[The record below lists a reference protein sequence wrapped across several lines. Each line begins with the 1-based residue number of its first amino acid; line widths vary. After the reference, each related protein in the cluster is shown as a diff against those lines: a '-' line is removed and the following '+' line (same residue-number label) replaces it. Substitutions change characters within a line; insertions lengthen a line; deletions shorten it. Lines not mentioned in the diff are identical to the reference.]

1 MALKLGALLLSAG
14 VITEEQLEEAMQS
27 QVMFG
32 GKLGTNLVDLGFLTE
47 DYLARFLGQQMKIPF
62 CSGDQLKNI
71 PEKILAILP
80 QDLALKFKAI
90 PIAESSNDLRL
101 AMVNPNNMQAIEEI
115 IFATKKKV
123 LPMIAPEIEINKALT
138 RYYGA
143 ETDDRQFRKAKQLYL
158 EDSQKIGA
166 LAEKEPPA
174 RIEGKN
180 PLPLD
185 GEDSSFPLYDIAE
198 VLTEAQSKEDIFQ
211 AIQSPFIEFFER
223 FVILINKQNNMVAT
237 EGFGEGFSKE
247 GIEKISIPLKVP
259 TIFRDASISK
269 EIFFGY
275 LPQNHNHQK
284 ISNLFQITDAKKP
297 VFLGTIP
304 LVEKVGVMVF
314 ADGCKDIDGVAN
326 RLDKFRKLGEKAG
339 IAFQVLVLKQ
349 KILHL

>member
-14 VITEEQLEEAMQS
+14 IITEEQLEEAMQS

-47 DYLARFLGQQMKIPF
+47 DYLARFLGQQLKVPF
-62 CSGDQLKNI
+62 CSGDQLKN
-71 PEKILAILP
+71 LP
-80 QDLALKFKAI
+80 DKTIAALPKELALRFKAI
-90 PIAESSNDLRL
+90 PISENNNDLRL

-115 IFATKKKV
+115 IFSTKKKV
-123 LPMIAPEIEINKALT
+123 LPLIAPEMEINKALT

-143 ETDDRQFRKAKQLYL
+143 ETDDRQYRKAKQLYL
-158 EDSQKIGA
+158 EDSQKIGTA
-166 LAEKEPPA
+166 PEKEPLK
-174 RIEGKN
+174 RIEGAN

-185 GEDSSFPLYDIAE
+185 GDDSSFPLYDIAE

-211 AIQSPFIEFFER
+211 AIQSPFIEFFDR
-223 FVILINKQNNMVAT
+223 FAILINKQNNMVAS
-237 EGFGEGFSKE
+237 EGYGVGFSPE
-247 GIEKISIPLKVP
+247 ELEKISIPLKVP
-259 TIFRDASISK
+259 SIFRDASLSK

-275 LPQNHNHQK
+275 LPSDHNHQK
-284 ISNLFQITDAKKP
+284 ISSLFRITDLKKP

-304 LVEKVGVMVF
+304 LIEKVGVMVF
-314 ADGCKDIDGVAN
+314 ADGCKDIDAVAN
-326 RLDKFRKLGEKAG
+326 RLPKFRKLGEKAG